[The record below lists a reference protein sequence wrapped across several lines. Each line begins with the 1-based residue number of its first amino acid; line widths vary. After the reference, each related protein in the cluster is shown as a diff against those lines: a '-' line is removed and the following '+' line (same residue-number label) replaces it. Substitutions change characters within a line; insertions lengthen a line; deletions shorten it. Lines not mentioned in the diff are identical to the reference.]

1 MADLML
7 KLFQLLL
14 CFASNAMQFA
24 RQTPDRNRIYTIGP
38 PLPTLITKA
47 NIYIRGKLNSILNYG
62 RCKNKQISLIRVALL
77 EGSVNNDLLVN
88 YDADIINKY

>member
-1 MADLML
+1 MWGGGMTSCVAGSAN
-7 KLFQLLL
+7 KNPFE
-14 CFASNAMQFA
+14 
-24 RQTPDRNRIYTIGP
+24 RIRKRIMGSKPSYTI
-38 PLPTLITKA
+38 
-47 NIYIRGKLNSILNYG
+47 RHSLNSILNYG